1 LFESGSQGKRVT
13 IQTLER
19 SRPVCPVT
27 NGLKLPRRPRTIKP
41 LLDEN
46 KKFKIMSGNG
56 LMNDAWLGQT
66 VNPPVTGQTGREN
79 KSVQALHP
87 PALTPRPLGN
97 IVLFAA
103 NHLFPACRKSPTCP
117 FFIRPW
123 L

>member
-1 LFESGSQGKRVT
+1 
-13 IQTLER
+13 
-19 SRPVCPVT
+19 
-27 NGLKLPRRPRTIKP
+27 

-46 KKFKIMSGNG
+46 RKFKIMSGNG

-97 IVLFAA
+97 IVFSAA